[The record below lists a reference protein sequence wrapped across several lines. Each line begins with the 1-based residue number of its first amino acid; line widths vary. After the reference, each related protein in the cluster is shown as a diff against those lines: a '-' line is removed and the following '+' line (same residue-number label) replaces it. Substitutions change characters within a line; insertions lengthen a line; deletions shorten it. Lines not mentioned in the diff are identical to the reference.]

1 MSIEETDGVELRS
14 AELKDMTVAQIRDLS
29 VDWSEEAPEWAL
41 LEKDSRVGVRRLAV
55 QARKQWARQRAEEA
69 RRKELLQFEQRLWG
83 RGVQRVAG
91 VDEAGR
97 GCLAGPVVAAAVV
110 LPADADLPGLD
121 DSKKL
126 SARKREVLY
135 DAVIA
140 QAISTSIAQVD
151 APEIDRINI
160 LQASLKAMREAIG
173 GLEVVPQHVLVDGH
187 IRPGSALEETAL
199 VDGDARSLSIAAASV
214 LAKVYRDRLMVEADE
229 TYPDYGFA
237 GHKGYGS
244 PDHMAA
250 LRLNGPC
257 PLHRRSFA
265 PVAEL
270 LGLSRS
276 AAYASFADGLEAAH
290 SPAELERMARFIKEA
305 TEDLPEEELR
315 ALRAL
320 YRKRLAALEDVGRM
334 GETRA
339 EAFLLEAGYH
349 VLERRYRGGGGEID
363 LIVRRDEECVF
374 VEVKTSQQGDG
385 YRPEER
391 VDRVK
396 QARIVKAARHYIR
409 QGRKDGLYR
418 FDVVVVN
425 LDRVENVEHWPDAFR
440 P

>member
-14 AELKDMTVAQIRDLS
+14 AELENMTVAQIRDLS
-29 VDWSEEAPEWAL
+29 VDWSEEAPQWAL
-41 LEKDSRVGVRRLAV
+41 VEKDSRAGVRRLAV

-140 QAISTSIAQVD
+140 QAISTSIAGVD
-151 APEIDRINI
+151 APEIDQINI

-187 IRPGSALEETAL
+187 IRPGSSLKETAL
-199 VDGDARSLSIAAASV
+199 SGRRCAISV
-214 LAKVYRDRLMVEADE
+214 NCRCFGAAKVYRDRLLVEADE

-270 LGLSRS
+270 LGPSRS
-276 AAYASFADGLEAAH
+276 AAYASFVDGLEAAD
-290 SPAELERMARFIKEA
+290 SPAELERMARFIKGA
-305 TEDLPEEELR
+305 TGDLPEEELR

-339 EAFLLEAGYH
+339 EAFLLEAGYQ
-349 VLERRYRGGGGEID
+349 VLERRYRGGGGNRSGCKERRRMR
-363 LIVRRDEECVF
+363 VRR
-374 VEVKTSQQGDG
+374 S
-385 YRPEER
+385 
-391 VDRVK
+391 
-396 QARIVKAARHYIR
+396 
-409 QGRKDGLYR
+409 
-418 FDVVVVN
+418 
-425 LDRVENVEHWPDAFR
+425 
-440 P
+440 